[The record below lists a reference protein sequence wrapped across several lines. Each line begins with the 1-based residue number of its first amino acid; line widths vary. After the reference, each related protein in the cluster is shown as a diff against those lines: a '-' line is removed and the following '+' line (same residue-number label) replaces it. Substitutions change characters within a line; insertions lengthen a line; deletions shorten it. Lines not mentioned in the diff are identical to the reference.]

1 MSYFD
6 TNPKKLKDELLNLIH
21 IREMALPDFQRD
33 FVWQPR
39 QTKAL
44 LISLAQSFPAGSLLR
59 MVSNNLAFAPRA
71 FASAPGLDGHMPMYL
86 VLDGQQRLTSL
97 YQALYGTGEHLYY
110 VCLGRLAAGGDLE
123 DVIFYERRDVGEK
136 RYGTLKQQAASLV
149 LPLQVIFGGQGFYS
163 WLDDVAE
170 IIEKDPALQGQ
181 FDRKAL
187 REAYQAHIE
196 KIVTYEFPVV
206 TLPADTSLEAVCTI
220 FETLNSTGVR
230 LSVFDLLGARYF
242 ARGKNLRQLWLE
254 ALEATK
260 HLQAF
265 EIDPYYV
272 LQVIS
277 ARCKNSINRS
287 DVLRLDAS
295 AVVEAWRDAVWGMD
309 QALDFLVTEC
319 GVLSAGWLSYNTIL
333 VPLAYAFMVNRG
345 LRGAAVGAFREKVRC
360 WYWCSVFG
368 QTYES
373 NPTSQ
378 TMVDINQLAEW
389 FAGGPAPEAVA
400 DFRFDRA
407 SLFTTTM
414 RQRAVYRGI
423 MCLMLRRPPRD
434 FHSATKLT
442 AGLIEEQRVDDH
454 HVFPKGYLAPLGIP
468 EREID
473 SILNKALIDRQT
485 NQSIGSRAP
494 SVYLQEIEKRLGA
507 HELDQVLI
515 SHCLPV
521 GPRSSLRRD
530 DFEAFRQERADAF
543 CQLINEMT
551 ARPPA

>member
-110 VCLGRLAAGGDLE
+110 VRLGQLAAGEDLE

-136 RYGTLKQQAASLV
+136 RYGALKQQAATLV

-220 FETLNSTGVR
+220 FETLNSTGVK
-230 LSVFDLLGARYF
+230 LSVFDLLSARYF
-242 ARGKNLRQLWLE
+242 AVGKNLRQLWLE
-254 ALEATK
+254 ALETTK

-277 ARCKNSINRS
+277 ARCRNSIKRS

-295 AVVEAWRDAVWGMD
+295 AVVEAWDDAVWGMD

-345 LRGAAVGAFREKVRC
+345 LEGPAVGTFREKVRR

-378 TMVDINQLAEW
+378 TMVDINQLAAW

-400 DFRFDRA
+400 DFGLDRA

-434 FHSATKLT
+434 FHSTKKLT

-507 HELDQVLI
+507 HELDEVLT

-521 GPRSSLRRD
+521 GSCSSLRRD

-543 CQLINEMT
+543 CRLISEVT